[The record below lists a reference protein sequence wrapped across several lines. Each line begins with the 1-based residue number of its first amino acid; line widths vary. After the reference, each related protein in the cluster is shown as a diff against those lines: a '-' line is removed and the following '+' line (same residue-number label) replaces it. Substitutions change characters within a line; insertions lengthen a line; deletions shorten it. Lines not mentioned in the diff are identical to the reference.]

1 MSTRAEIAE
10 RVTDAKCRLLRSLCM
25 GMQVRVNDTNVR
37 PFIFT
42 YKGRAEAYEHD
53 YQLLCDLLPEQFLGD
68 DEPNE

>member
-1 MSTRAEIAE
+1 MSARAEIAE
-10 RVTDAKCRLLRSLCM
+10 RVTDAKCRLLDRYAWACKLELTTRTFGHSSSL
-25 GMQVRVNDTNVR
+25 
-37 PFIFT
+37 